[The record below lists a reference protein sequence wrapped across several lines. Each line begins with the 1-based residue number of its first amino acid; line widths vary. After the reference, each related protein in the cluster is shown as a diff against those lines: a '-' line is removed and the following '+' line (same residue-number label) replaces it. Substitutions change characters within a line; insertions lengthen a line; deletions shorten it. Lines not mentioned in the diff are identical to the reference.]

1 VSPLPEL
8 EIAATGNAGDLVM
21 KLTEV
26 AEDLGVTVRIV
37 EAEEWVY
44 GEAMGVCKYR
54 CIYSFHPVVEAKA
67 QANQANLAVTYL
79 KTKMEMCCLSKP
91 FHKCGR

>member
-1 VSPLPEL
+1 L
-8 EIAATGNAGDLVM
+8 ETAATGDAGDLVV

-37 EAEEWVY
+37 GAEKWVY

-54 CIYSFHPVVEAKA
+54 CIHSFQPVVEAKA
-67 QANQANLAVTYL
+67 WQR
-79 KTKMEMCCLSKP
+79 
-91 FHKCGR
+91 GRTRIRR